1 MSATLTQSP
10 TAASPGEA
18 AAKPKAKR
26 FTVSRWLLHE
36 LPYIVM
42 LVAGLSGALLHLPA
56 SYWLILVPAFGLITI
71 IAGWRN
77 FPTAMA
83 RLSHMWTQVLSWC
96 ALMFAIYVLY
106 SSGTQV
112 TLLNANANPQVIM
125 TLVALGTFIGGVQ
138 ARLWQTCAVGIVL
151 FLAVPSITLIHQ
163 SALLLVGVS
172 VVVIIIGGLTWTV
185 SERRG

>member
-1 MSATLTQSP
+1 MSAALTQSP
-10 TAASPGEA
+10 TAAPPES
-18 AAKPKAKR
+18 AAKPKARR
-26 FTVSRWLLHE
+26 FTIGRWLLHE

-42 LVAGLSGALLHLPA
+42 LVAGLSGALLHLPV

-71 IAGWRN
+71 IAGWSN
-77 FPTAMA
+77 FPTALG
-83 RLSHMWTQVLSWC
+83 RLSHMWTQVFSWG

-138 ARLWQTCAVGIVL
+138 ARLWQTSAVGIVL

-172 VVVIIIGGLTWTV
+172 IVIIIVGGLTWSV

>member
-1 MSATLTQSP
+1 MSGTLTQNSATTVP
-10 TAASPGEA
+10 S
-18 AAKPKAKR
+18 AKPKARR
-26 FTVSRWLLHE
+26 FTIGRWLLHE

-42 LVAGLSGALLHLPA
+42 LVAGLSGALLHLPV
-56 SYWLILVPAFGLITI
+56 SYWLLLVPAFGLITI
-71 IAGWRN
+71 VAGWN
-77 FPTAMA
+77 SFPTALA
-83 RLSHMWTQVLSWC
+83 SLSHLWTQVFTWG

-163 SALLLVGVS
+163 SALLLVGIS
-172 VVVIIIGGLTWTV
+172 IVIIIVGGLTWTV
-185 SERRG
+185 SERRQGD

>member
-1 MSATLTQSP
+1 MSATLTQNS
-10 TAASPGEA
+10 TAAQPDV
-18 AAKPKAKR
+18 AAKPKAKQ
-26 FTVSRWLLHE
+26 FTIGRWLLHE
-36 LPYIVM
+36 LPYIAM
-42 LVAGLSGALLHLPA
+42 LVAGLSGALLHLPV
-56 SYWLILVPAFGLITI
+56 SYWLLLVPAFGLITI
-71 IAGWRN
+71 IAGWSS
-77 FPTAMA
+77 FPTALG
-83 RLSHMWTQVLSWC
+83 RLSHMWTQVFTWA

-172 VVVIIIGGLTWTV
+172 IVIIIVGGLTWTV